1 METKR
6 SLYRQVSLHH
16 FDESNSCA
24 TVQSPPPALAVEW
37 YTPKSYTL
45 ALCKEA
51 SLFSVTTTAMFSWSS
66 RLLDDQDT
74 LASKPKHYTIYNRP
88 IQLMAVNMKGIWSRQ
103 CGLLTTS
110 DWCAAVNPK
119 IINQLTFK
127 KIQWHTFSTNR
138 IRSIF
143 LIIGPSLVRKLSC
156 FFHFLQFPQYWY
168 LPIRVNICAQVKI
181 SKQPDDS
188 RTGIGHERTVLIYE
202 NTIRPILCLLF

>member
-1 METKR
+1 
-6 SLYRQVSLHH
+6 
-16 FDESNSCA
+16 
-24 TVQSPPPALAVEW
+24 
-37 YTPKSYTL
+37 
-45 ALCKEA
+45 
-51 SLFSVTTTAMFSWSS
+51 
-66 RLLDDQDT
+66 
-74 LASKPKHYTIYNRP
+74 
-88 IQLMAVNMKGIWSRQ
+88 MAVNMKGIWSRQ

-156 FFHFLQFPQYWY
+156 FFHFLQCPQYWY

-202 NTIRPILCLLF
+202 NTIRPIFCLLFESHAWSTVFSSSLTRNRETQKPKFNADEARIGVCEVPMHTGSELEPCMWLCCCISWYTL